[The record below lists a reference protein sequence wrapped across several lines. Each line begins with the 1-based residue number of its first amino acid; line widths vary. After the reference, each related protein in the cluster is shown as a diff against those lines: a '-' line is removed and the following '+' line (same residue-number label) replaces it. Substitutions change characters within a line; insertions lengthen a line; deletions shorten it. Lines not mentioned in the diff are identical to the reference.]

1 MATIK
6 ELESALI
13 NAHDAGDTKAAG
25 ILAGEIKKRLGRA
38 TGRTTEDV
46 DEPKQ
51 STFELSKT
59 PARPEGIIP
68 DVPGLESI
76 YSAPSAVVSKLFGAE
91 PNVSKFL
98 AQSLLKGGSGL
109 ARGLFSLLPD
119 VLGEEELGRD
129 IRRAIPKPTGGL
141 YGTDV
146 GGTIAQYAIP
156 AIGGAKVG
164 GALLRGAGK
173 LPKYIG
179 ALTGAAAGDVAAT
192 VPEEAQT
199 IGSLLGFGPTKI
211 TPEDTALERRLKV
224 GAEALPVGLATDVAL
239 YPARKFLS
247 APMDVE
253 SMTAR
258 RMQAEAI
265 DLPTAITDIEKN
277 IQAVRPEGYTP
288 TTGELTE
295 DIGIS
300 AIQNKVSRTPKL
312 VDRKTENM
320 KVLSREIESFKN
332 VSEDPYVVTS
342 EARKFID
349 DVTSDASE
357 RINIAQTSLA
367 TAEDDLLG
375 EVASIASASP
385 RDVQEEASK
394 KLTDVLTQENVR
406 LRDEANRLY
415 AAIDP
420 EGSVSVDLR
429 PLSVIAKE
437 IRTPESALKVSEV
450 DETLKYGKG
459 VFDAIDLSLN
469 EQLKKN
475 SFQSYKDLMKFR
487 SNVNASISRAFT
499 AGSTEAVQNLSKIK
513 DGIDRY
519 TELLSDFGVQ
529 KSAKGAE
536 NAIAP
541 HTHFREVG
549 VDAANAAVRAN
560 DFYKNEYVPKFKQSL
575 GGKFAEKSR
584 SGKLYPTETARSFL
598 MGPTEGV
605 QQLRK
610 IIDDSANLDV
620 AENSVRRFLIAQMS
634 QGIFDKSGKVVPKT
648 ANKFYRDYQPVL
660 AQFPEI
666 DSEVKNIAKSFE
678 LKAKKVDSLASE
690 LNAAKKAQQQ
700 SNKDLQDS
708 VFRFFTNEAEPDV
721 VFRNVF
727 ASDSPEAYIKELKT
741 RFGDNPQFMDSLKSN
756 VSDFIVRTTK
766 NPALD
771 GDVALPGVL
780 KVLDNS
786 KTQRALSELYTP
798 KEIARLSLV
807 KETLANLESIPAGV
821 APQQFRTEIGSGLGE
836 KARIILAS
844 IYGITT
850 GRGIF
855 ALSSMISNLVNPD
868 RVADVSRDLLTR
880 SMLDPELALLMLKKD
895 VSGNREALK
904 TYILNNIIG
913 SEGEED

>member
-13 NAHDAGDTKAAG
+13 NADKAGDTNAAR
-25 ILAGEIKKRLGRA
+25 ILAGEIEKQLGRS

-46 DEPKQ
+46 AGPKQ
-51 STFELSKT
+51 RTLELPT
-59 PARPEGIIP
+59 ARPAQGFLP
-68 DVPGLESI
+68 DVP
-76 YSAPSAVVSKLFGAE
+76 VVPYLARLGYGSLAKGA
-91 PNVSKFL
+91 
-98 AQSLLKGGSGL
+98 SGL
-109 ARGLFSLLPD
+109 ARGLLSFPAD
-119 VLGEEELGRD
+119 ILGEEELAKD
-129 IRRAIPKPTGGL
+129 IRRFIPKVTGGVT
-141 YGTDV
+141 GTDI
-146 GGTIAQYAIP
+146 GGTVVQYGAP
-156 AIGGAKVG
+156 AIGGARVG
-164 GALLRGAGK
+164 KAAFESIGK
-173 LPKYIG
+173 IPGYIG
-179 ALTGAAAGDVAAT
+179 QLLGAAAGDVVAT

-224 GAEALPVGLATDVAL
+224 GAEALPVGAAVDVIAS
-239 YPARKFLS
+239 PIRRVAS
-247 APMDVE
+247 APTDVE
-253 SMTAR
+253 SLTAR

-265 DLPTAITDIEKN
+265 DLPGAIKSIEKN
-277 IQAVRPEGYTP
+277 VKATRPEGYQP
-288 TTGELTE
+288 TTGELAE
-295 DIGIS
+295 DIGLS
-300 AIQNKVSRTPKL
+300 AIQNKVSKSPKL
-312 VDRKTENM
+312 VDRKMENM

-342 EARKFID
+342 EAGRFID
-349 DVTSDASE
+349 DVTSSASE

-394 KLTDVLTQENVR
+394 KLTDVLTQENIR

-420 EGSVSVDLR
+420 DGAVSVDLR
-429 PLSVIAKE
+429 PLSIIAKE
-437 IRTPESALKVSEV
+437 IRTPESTLKKSEV

-475 SFQSYKDLMKFR
+475 NFQSYRDLMNFR
-487 SNVNASISRAFT
+487 SNVNAAISRAFD

-560 DFYKNEYVPKFKQSL
+560 EFYKNEYVPKFKQSL

-610 IIDDSANLDV
+610 IIDDSENLDV

-660 AQFPEI
+660 AQFQEI

-678 LKAKKVDSLASE
+678 LKAKRVDSFASE
-690 LNAAKKAQQQ
+690 LSAAKKAQQQ

-708 VFRFFTNEAEPDV
+708 AFRFFTNEAEPDV
-721 VFRNVF
+721 VFRNIF
-727 ASDSPEAYIKELKT
+727 ASDSPEAYIKDLKT

-766 NPALD
+766 SPVSD
-771 GDVALPGVL
+771 GDVTLSGIL

-807 KETLANLESIPAGV
+807 KETLANLDSIPAGV
-821 APQQFRTEIGSGLGE
+821 ATQQFRTEVGSGLGE
-836 KARIILAS
+836 RARILLAS
-844 IYGITT
+844 VYGITK

-855 ALSSMISNLVNPD
+855 TITKMLSDLVNPD
-868 RVADVSRDLLTR
+868 SVSEVSREILTR
-880 SMLDPELALLMLKKD
+880 SMLDPEFALLMLKKD